1 MCQVKLSENEDV
13 KLSRFSLGYYSS
25 LSLSLVVY
33 TNGVVTESVK
43 TNFKQLL

>member
-25 LSLSLVVY
+25 LSLVVY

-43 TNFKQLL
+43 TYFKQLL